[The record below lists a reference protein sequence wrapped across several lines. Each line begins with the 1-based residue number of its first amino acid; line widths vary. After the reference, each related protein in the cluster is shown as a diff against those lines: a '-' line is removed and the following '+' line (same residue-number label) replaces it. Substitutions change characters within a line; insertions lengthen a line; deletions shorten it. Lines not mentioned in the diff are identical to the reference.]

1 MKAIPVRNAAALAML
16 LALGACGG
24 KASFELA
31 GNLVDSLGV
40 PKPLGGSGL
49 VLANGDQRLPVNVG
63 ATTFKFP
70 NTISYGTEYAMT
82 VSQQPRHMTCNFAG
96 GAVGTAGRT
105 ATISATLICN
115 QNAYTIGG
123 VVKGLSSGTVE
134 LVNGTD
140 KLLVTAASG
149 ADVNFTMPGTVPDG
163 SVYGVT
169 VLTPATSGQTCTVA
183 NGTDVMGE
191 APRSNIVVTCI

>member
-1 MKAIPVRNAAALAML
+1 MKAIPVRNAAALALL

-24 KASFELA
+24 KSSFELA

-40 PKPLGGSGL
+40 PKPLGSSGL
-49 VLANGDQRLPVNVG
+49 VLANGDQRLSVPVG

-115 QNAYTIGG
+115 QNAYPIGG
-123 VVKGLSSGTVE
+123 VVNGLGSGTLV

-140 KLLVTAASG
+140 QLSVTTANL
-149 ADVNFTMPGTVPDG
+149 NFTMPATVPDG
-163 SVYGVT
+163 TVYGVT
-169 VLTPATSGQTCTVA
+169 VLTQPAGQNCTVA

-191 APRSNIVVTCI
+191 APRNNIVVTCVNI

>member
-1 MKAIPVRNAAALAML
+1 MKAIPVRNAAALALL

-49 VLANGDQRLPVNVG
+49 VLANGDQRLSVPVG

-115 QNAYTIGG
+115 QNAYPIGG
-123 VVKGLSSGTVE
+123 VVNGLGSGTLV

-140 KLLVTAASG
+140 QLSVTTANL
-149 ADVNFTMPGTVPDG
+149 NFTMPATVPDG
-163 SVYGVT
+163 TVYGVT
-169 VLTPATSGQTCTVA
+169 VLTQPAGQNCTVA

-191 APRSNIVVTCI
+191 APRNNIVVTCVNI